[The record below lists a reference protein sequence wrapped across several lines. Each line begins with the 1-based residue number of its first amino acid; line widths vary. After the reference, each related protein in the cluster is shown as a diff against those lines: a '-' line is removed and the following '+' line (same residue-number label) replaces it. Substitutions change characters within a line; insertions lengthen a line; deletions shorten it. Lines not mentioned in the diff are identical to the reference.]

1 MLCTEV
7 GADPELHIP
16 KVRVRHAIALRALC
30 CTEWSSTAVSRVSG
44 PIGATGAASALQE
57 LWRMGDWLDKHLTSP
72 VHKHGFEG
80 PTLRM
85 LCPFTLPLHCNEPC
99 FYVR

>member
-1 MLCTEV
+1 M
-7 GADPELHIP
+7 
-16 KVRVRHAIALRALC
+16 
-30 CTEWSSTAVSRVSG
+30 SRVSVA
-44 PIGATGAASALQE
+44 IGATGAASALQE

-72 VHKHGFEG
+72 VHKHGLEG
-80 PTLRM
+80 PTRRM